1 MTDEARVRE
10 IVRQVVEQTRRGMG
24 VGKPPRTAH
33 FVTADEVEAVP
44 RGGQLVVPSGAR
56 LTPLARDAARERDV
70 QVTNEQ
76 MANGKWANEQM
87 SPIPQPDPQR
97 TIAIG
102 ADHGGFAMKE
112 DLKKLLAELG
122 YTVDDVGTHS
132 TQAVDY
138 PDLAQAVAERVAQG
152 RAHRGIVV
160 DGAGIGSCMAA
171 NKVPG
176 VRAALC
182 YDLSTARNAR
192 EHNDAN
198 VLTLGAQLIGPALAR
213 DIARTFLTTDCTV
226 DRHRRRVAKIM
237 DIERRYLRSASGD
250 ASYRTGNR

>member
-10 IVRQVVEQTRRGMG
+10 IVRQVVERTQPGAGLGSKSRGS
-24 VGKPPRTAH
+24 R

-44 RGGQLVVPSGAR
+44 RGGRLVIPPGAR
-56 LTPLARDAARERDV
+56 LTPLARDAARERNV
-70 QVTNEQ
+70 QIVSEQ
-76 MANGKWANEQM
+76 IGTSRVERAPAADTH
-87 SPIPQPDPQR
+87 QPDPQR
-97 TIAIG
+97 TVAIG

-112 DLKKLLAELG
+112 DLKKLLAQLG

-138 PDLAQAVAERVAQG
+138 PDFAQAVAERVGQG
-152 RAHRGIVV
+152 QAFRGIVV

-213 DIARTFLTTDCTV
+213 DIVRTFLTTDCTAE
-226 DRHRRRVAKIM
+226 RHQRRVAKIV
-237 DIERRYLRSASGD
+237 DIERRYLR
-250 ASYRTGNR
+250 R